1 MAAYREA
8 RALDILLPG
17 IFARLAE
24 AGISGGVL
32 VVNDL
37 GAHDEEMSC
46 CCRRHG
52 AQMIDAPHNLGSQEA
67 IMHGL
72 RQLPEGDLPDLV
84 ITMDSDGQDDISAL
98 PLLIRESLKNP
109 DSIVVAQ
116 RVGNRPEGVRFSIG
130 YEIYKL
136 GFWLLTG
143 IRPDF
148 GNYAAY
154 GGRTAGRIARNPMLG
169 PAYSMALPLVAPL
182 IRLPVCRLPRL
193 HGQARVGWSG
203 LFEHALKSTLP
214 HLSKISLR
222 VCAASVL
229 LGLAFLIATLLVV
242 GMKLLFPGHTFPNWV
257 TQVVSFAV
265 LFSMEMLTISII
277 LFLASCISRQI
288 SSMPG
293 REGNTSVHGRAG
305 DS

>member
-1 MAAYREA
+1 MPVQTVILMSKREREWTRDIGATEAGESSCTSVLSSNESGGIRQEAGVKERAESAGGRNTSERGCRRKTSAEARNFVPAGMHETPRGTGRNPGSIMHVVIVMAAYREA

-203 LFEHALKSTLP
+203 PL
-214 HLSKISLR
+214 
-222 VCAASVL
+222 
-229 LGLAFLIATLLVV
+229 
-242 GMKLLFPGHTFPNWV
+242 
-257 TQVVSFAV
+257 
-265 LFSMEMLTISII
+265 
-277 LFLASCISRQI
+277 
-288 SSMPG
+288 
-293 REGNTSVHGRAG
+293 
-305 DS
+305 